1 EENIRLTFKK
11 VSGEASCLILFHK
24 GPYMWWLSIGDCMA
38 LLLHPELAAL
48 GQFELNQR
56 QLFEW
61 VGETNTFD
69 LPVPCYTTGRR
80 QLRTGTNYIVL
91 LTDGVLDTEDEY
103 FHNKAHLYEWMVN
116 GNTMEEN
123 LKKLLCELLL

>member
-1 EENIRLTFKK
+1 
-11 VSGEASCLILFHK
+11 
-24 GPYMWWLSIGDCMA
+24 
-38 LLLHPELAAL
+38 
-48 GQFELNQR
+48 
-56 QLFEW
+56 
-61 VGETNTFD
+61 D

-91 LTDGVLDTEDEY
+91 LTDGVLDTEDEH

-123 LKKLLCELLL
+123 LKKLLCELQLKHAQDSASLIGLAFDNDQPGVYLSDLRNRTSRT